1 MRKKFLF
8 AILLCCL
15 GFYSKANNVNIAN
28 ISVTGNNVSF
38 DLSWENSWNSTNNID
53 TLYPNNWDAVW
64 IFVKIQSD
72 ATNLWSHQNLA
83 QSGHTVTGGGAPL
96 TIESQPDSMG
106 IFIRRTNPGHGNIS
120 NASVTLALGAV
131 PSGTTFNV
139 KVFGIEMVHIPSGNF
154 WLGDGNTAG
163 ATTSFASQMVTAAKQ
178 TSGLAASALY
188 SGSPA
193 VPGTFP
199 MGTNSFYAMKYET
212 TYEQAADFLNTL
224 TYDQQAQHFRNV
236 APNAVSNS
244 VIFGTGVGAF
254 TSGNYLRIETPG
266 VNNTTPAVVGVN
278 YNGNN
283 VFNEGD
289 DGRDV
294 ACVTFNY
301 SDILAYLDWTGLRPM
316 TEFEYEKI
324 CRGTRLNGNPV
335 ASLQNEYAWGTT
347 SITHYSFN
355 SLTAKD
361 SSTERYV
368 GTVVD
373 GRSMTYNLN
382 TNVSAW
388 PSGTRPAR
396 VGVFAEGATGRASSG
411 AGFYGNMNLG
421 DNAAEFVVCVGTNG
435 VGYTSML
442 GDGILDV
449 NAMANQSTWP
459 VASSTTGLG
468 ARGGYYCGSSIGS
481 AVITASRVS
490 NRGNTN
496 ASYNGTTQYFV
507 GVRGVR

>member
-1 MRKKFLF
+1 MKRK
-8 AILLCCL
+8 LLCTFFFACL
-15 GFYSKANNVNIAN
+15 GFYVKANNVNITN
-28 ISVTGNNVSF
+28 ISVSGGSVSF
-38 DLSWENSWNSTNNID
+38 NLSWENSWNSTNNID

-64 IFVKIQSD
+64 IFVKLQSD

-83 QSGHTVTGGGAPL
+83 QTGHSVTGGGAPL

-106 IFIRRTNPGHGNIS
+106 VFIRRTNPGHGSIS
-120 NASVTLALGAV
+120 NASVTLALGAL

-139 KVFGIEMVHIPSGNF
+139 KVFGIEMVHIPSGSF

-163 ATTSFASQMVTAAKQ
+163 ATTSFANQLITATTQ
-178 TSGLAASALY
+178 TNGLSASALY

-199 MGTNSFYAMKYET
+199 MGTNAFYTMKYET

-224 TYDQQAQHFRNV
+224 TYDQQAQHFRSA
-236 APNAVSNS
+236 APNAASNTT
-244 VIFGTGVGAF
+244 IFNTGASQW
-254 TSGNYLRIETPG
+254 TATNYLRIETPG

-278 YNGNN
+278 YNGNS

-294 ACVTFNY
+294 ACVSFSTYNM
-301 SDILAYLDWTGLRPM
+301 LAYLDWTGLRPM
-316 TEFEYEKI
+316 TEMEYEKI
-324 CRGTRLNGNPV
+324 CRGTRLNGNAV

-347 SITHYSFN
+347 TIAHYWAN
-355 SLTAKD
+355 SMTAKD

-373 GRSMTYNLN
+373 GRSYTMNQNYVT
-382 TNVSAW
+382 AW
-388 PSGTRPAR
+388 PSGVRPAR

-421 DNAAEFVVCVGTNG
+421 DNAGEFVICIGTNG
-435 VGYTSML
+435 VGYTAEL

-449 NAMANQSTWP
+449 NSMANQTTWP
-459 VASSTTGLG
+459 APNSNTGLG
-468 ARGGYYCGSSIGS
+468 YRGGYYYCTNNNQST
-481 AVITASRVS
+481 VFTRVS
-490 NRGNTN
+490 NRAHVNTTSLDGN
-496 ASYNGTTQYFV
+496 QYAV

>member
-1 MRKKFLF
+1 MKRNFLF
-8 AILLCCL
+8 AILLCCS

-64 IFVKIQSD
+64 VFVKIQSD

-83 QSGHTVTGGGAPL
+83 QTGHTVTGGGAPL

-106 IFIRRTNPGHGNIS
+106 VFIRRTNPGHGNIS
-120 NASVTLALGAV
+120 NASVTLALGTL

-139 KVFGIEMVHIPSGNF
+139 KVFGIEMVHIPAGNF

-163 ATTSFASQMVTAAKQ
+163 ATTYFANQLITSTTQ
-178 TSGLAASALY
+178 TNGLAASALY

-199 MGTNSFYAMKYET
+199 MGTDAFYAMKYET

-236 APNAVSNS
+236 APNAASNS
-244 VIFGTGVGAF
+244 TIFNTGNSSF
-254 TSGNYLRIETPG
+254 TATNYLRIETPG

-278 YNGNN
+278 YNGNS

-289 DGRDV
+289 DGRDI
-294 ACVTFNY
+294 ACVSFNY
-301 SDILAYLDWTGLRPM
+301 SDMLAYLDWTGLRPM

-324 CRGTRLNGNPV
+324 CRGTRLNGNAV
-335 ASLQNEYAWGTT
+335 ASVQNEYAWGTT
-347 SITHYSFN
+347 TITHYWAGN
-355 SLTAKD
+355 LTAKD
-361 SSTERYV
+361 SSTERFV

-373 GRSMTYNLN
+373 GRSYTFNYAS
-382 TNVSAW
+382 TGW
-388 PSGTRPAR
+388 PGGVRPAR
-396 VGVFAEGATGRASSG
+396 VGLFAEGATGRASSG
-411 AGFYGNMNLG
+411 AGFYGNMNLT
-421 DNAAEFVVCVGTNG
+421 DNAEEFVVCVGSIG
-435 VGYTSML
+435 VNYTPVL

-459 VASSTTGLG
+459 AANSATGLG
-468 ARGGYYCGSSIGS
+468 GRGGYYYGVNYSTPTI
-481 AVITASRVS
+481 AVRSRVS
-490 NRGNTN
+490 YRYDTN
-496 ASYNGTTQYFV
+496 NSYNGNQYHM